1 MRQERHRFHRGMTFA
16 SAVFFL
22 GFTLLISLG
31 IFALGLVLAASVF
44 AIIAAGVDIARFLAR
59 WTRFTRMAWRGLGA
73 TGRQFVFCWGGF
85 ALCLLLATANL
96 LAPRPTCGTD
106 APLDG
111 FDLLGVA
118 LAVPALIQIV
128 DRATRKR
135 NVQG

>member
-1 MRQERHRFHRGMTFA
+1 MAKRHRFHRGMTFA

-44 AIIAAGVDIARFLAR
+44 ALIAAAIDIARFVSR
-59 WTRFTRMAWRGLGA
+59 WTRFGRMAWRGFGDN
-73 TGRQFVFCWGGF
+73 GRQFVFCWCGF

-96 LAPRPTCGTD
+96 ILPHPVLGVD
-106 APLDG
+106 APLNG

-118 LAVPALIQIV
+118 LAFPALIQIM
-128 DRATRKR
+128 DRVTSKR
-135 NVQG
+135 NVLH